1 MSALLLIFRSLT
13 YHLRINAAVALG
25 VASATAVLTGA
36 LLVGDSVRG
45 SLRHLT
51 LDRLGRIDTVVLT
64 PHFFRAA
71 LADELKPRVADCY
84 SAVFPAI
91 LLQGTFDRPG
101 GQQSRASNVTVVGAD
116 ERFWDQGDLR
126 PSTLPGRDQV
136 VLNQPLANE
145 LGAAV
150 GDRVILRL
158 PQVTNIPPDSP
169 LGRKTATSQ
178 SRGLTVVDIVP
189 AEGLGRFGLHP
200 TQQLPYNAYTSVETL
215 QDLLDQPGS
224 VNAIFVASETA
235 LAGELRGIRG
245 GRETPRSC
253 FDRLK
258 GLLHPQLADFGLHV
272 ERIDRD
278 GSAYFHF
285 TSDRMLLDDVAADA
299 ILEHFTDR
307 GAQPVLVYLAN
318 YITAGDGQ
326 AKVPYSTV
334 AGIDFAAEPPLGPLE
349 LIDGRTLQTIP
360 DGQIVLN
367 QWVADDMRK
376 QGVELKPGDEITL
389 EFFEPESTHG
399 SVRESKIT
407 LTLAGITP
415 MQGVANDRNLTP
427 ELKGVTDQQ
436 SIANWDPPFPY
447 HPDRVRSVKPNDQDE
462 QYWDEYKATPKGF
475 VSLATAQKLWASR
488 FGRVTSIRIPAAE
501 GMSAEDLATTVATKL
516 DPAAMGFN
524 FLPVKEQGLQA
535 AAGTTPFSVLFL
547 SFSFFIIAAAVMLI
561 ALLFKLGMDQRA
573 SEVGTLLAT
582 GFSAAKTRRL
592 LVAEALIVAAI
603 GAAIGVAAGIGY
615 AWLMVTGLNTWW
627 RDAIVT
633 PFLNLHLTPTS
644 LIIGY
649 VAGLLIAVATI
660 AWSLRQMRRASV
672 RRLLAGQSTEERFVT
687 SRRRRVAPIVSVAA
701 LAVAAGLVLF
711 ATRLA
716 AEVQAMAFFGS
727 GSLVLIGLLAAVW
740 DTLRRERTGGAIVAS
755 GGSQT
760 ALARLAVRNGA
771 RSPLRST
778 LTIGLVAA
786 ATFLIVAISAFRLDP
801 PESIEEPTGG
811 AGGFSLLATS
821 DQPIYQNL
829 QTPEGR
835 AEAGFDDAANDKNR
849 GRGGDRSP
857 RAVGRRCKLLEP
869 VSIAAAARA
878 GRAGCI
884 DRSRRVRLVG
894 QRRRER

>member
-1 MSALLLIFRSLT
+1 
-13 YHLRINAAVALG
+13 
-25 VASATAVLTGA
+25 
-36 LLVGDSVRG
+36 
-45 SLRHLT
+45 
-51 LDRLGRIDTVVLT
+51 
-64 PHFFRAA
+64 
-71 LADELKPRVADCY
+71 
-84 SAVFPAI
+84 
-91 LLQGTFDRPG
+91 
-101 GQQSRASNVTVVGAD
+101 
-116 ERFWDQGDLR
+116 
-126 PSTLPGRDQV
+126 
-136 VLNQPLANE
+136 
-145 LGAAV
+145 
-150 GDRVILRL
+150 
-158 PQVTNIPPDSP
+158 
-169 LGRKTATSQ
+169 
-178 SRGLTVVDIVP
+178 
-189 AEGLGRFGLHP
+189 
-200 TQQLPYNAYTSVETL
+200 
-215 QDLLDQPGS
+215 
-224 VNAIFVASETA
+224 
-235 LAGELRGIRG
+235 
-245 GRETPRSC
+245 
-253 FDRLK
+253 
-258 GLLHPQLADFGLHV
+258 
-272 ERIDRD
+272 
-278 GSAYFHF
+278 
-285 TSDRMLLDDVAADA
+285 MLLDDVAADA
-299 ILEHFTDR
+299 ILQHFSNR

-318 YITAGDGQ
+318 YITAGEGQ

-334 AGIDFAAEPPLGPLE
+334 AGIDFTAEPPLGPLE

-389 EFFEPESTHG
+389 EYFEPESTHG
-399 SVRESKIT
+399 SVRETKAT
-407 LTLAGITP
+407 FQLAGITP

-462 QYWDEYKATPKGF
+462 QYWDEYKATPKAF

-488 FGRVTSIRIPAAE
+488 FGRVTSIRIPAAD
-501 GMSAEDLATTVATKL
+501 GMTAEDLATTVAAKL

-592 LVAEALIVAAI
+592 LVAEALVVAAI

-649 VAGLLIAVATI
+649 VAGCC
-660 AWSLRQMRRASV
+660 RR
-672 RRLLAGQSTEERFVT
+672 GHD
-687 SRRRRVAPIVSVAA
+687 RVVAA
-701 LAVAAGLVLF
+701 ANAAGKRSPIARRSIDRGAVRDVASSACCSDRFAWFRWHVAAGLVLF

-716 AEVQAMAFFGS
+716 AEIQAMAFFGS
-727 GSLVLIGLLAAVW
+727 GALVLIGLLAAVW
-740 DTLRRERTGGAIVAS
+740 DSLRRERTGGTIVGS
-755 GGSQT
+755 GGSQA

-811 AGGFSLLATS
+811 AGGFPLLATS
-821 DQPIYQNL
+821 DQPIYQDL
-829 QTPEGR
+829 QTPAGR
-835 AEAGFDDAANDKNR
+835 ADAGFDDSANDKLAGADVIALR
-849 GRGGDRSP
+849 VQSGDDASCLNLYQSRQP
-857 RAVGRRCKLLEP
+857 RVLGVP
-869 VSIAAAARA
+869 DD
-878 GRAGCI
+878 I

-894 QRRRER
+894 QRRRERRGAQQSLVAVAAVDRSSGRTDRAGGARSEHGHVQPAPERRRRSTDD

>member
-1 MSALLLIFRSLT
+1 MSALLLIVRSLI
-13 YHLRINAAVALG
+13 YHMRINAAVALG
-25 VASATAVLTGA
+25 VAAATAVLTGA

-45 SLRHLT
+45 SLQHLT
-51 LDRLGRIDTVVLT
+51 LDRLGKVDTVLLT
-64 PHFFRAA
+64 SQFFRAE
-71 LADELKPRVADCY
+71 LADELRSRVADCY

-91 LLQGTFDRPG
+91 LLQGTFDRPA
-101 GQQSRASNVTVVGAD
+101 GQQSQRASNVTVVGAD

-126 PSTLPGRDQV
+126 PSTSPGRDQV
-136 VLNQPLANE
+136 VLNRPLADE

-178 SRGLTVVDIVP
+178 SRGLTVVDIVA

-215 QDLLDQPGS
+215 QDLLDQRDN
-224 VNAIFVASETA
+224 VNMIFLAAETDHV
-235 LAGELRGIRG
+235 GERA
-245 GRETPRSC
+245 TSC
-253 FDRLK
+253 FD
-258 GLLHPQLADFGLHV
+258 GLHKLLRPTLADFGLNV
-272 ERIDRD
+272 ERIDRN
-278 GSAYFHF
+278 GAAYFHF
-285 TSDRMLLDDVAADA
+285 TSDRMLLDDVVADA
-299 ILEHFTDR
+299 ILEHFSDR
-307 GAQPVLVYLAN
+307 GAQRVLVYLAN
-318 YITAGDGQ
+318 YITAGGGQ

-334 AGIDFAAEPPLGPLE
+334 AGIDFTAKPPLGPLE

-360 DGQIVLN
+360 DGQIVVN

-376 QGVELKPGDEITL
+376 QGVELKPGDKITL
-389 EFFEPESTHG
+389 EYFEPESTHG
-399 SVRESKIT
+399 SVRETKAT
-407 LTLAGITP
+407 FQLAGIAP
-415 MQGVANDRNLTP
+415 MEGVANDRNLTP

-447 HPDRVRSVKPNDQDE
+447 HPERVRSVKPNDQDE
-462 QYWDEYKATPKGF
+462 QYWDEYKATPKAF
-475 VSLATAQKLWASR
+475 VSRATAQKLWASR

-501 GMSAEDLATTVATKL
+501 GMTAESLAATVAAKL

-582 GFSAAKTRRL
+582 GFSTAKTRRL
-592 LVAEALIVAAI
+592 LVAEALVVAAI
-603 GAAIGVAAGIGY
+603 GAAIGVVAGIGY

-633 PFLNLHLTPTS
+633 PFLDLYLTWPS
-644 LIIGY
+644 LVIGY
-649 VAGLLIAVATI
+649 FAGLLIAVATI

-672 RRLLAGQSTEERFVT
+672 RRLLAGQSTEERFVA
-687 SRRRRVAPIVSVAA
+687 SRRRRVAPIVSVFA
-701 LAVAAGLVLF
+701 LAIAAGLVLF

-716 AEVQAMAFFGS
+716 AEIQALAFFGS
-727 GSLVLIGLLAAVW
+727 GALVLIGLLAAVW
-740 DTLRRERTGGAIVAS
+740 DSLRRERTGAALVGS

-760 ALARLAVRNGA
+760 ALTRLAVRNGA

-811 AGGFSLLATS
+811 AGGFPLMAMS

-829 QTPEGR
+829 QTPQGAR
-835 AEAGFDDAANDKNR
+835 TPGSATRPTTK
-849 GRGGDRSP
+849 SP
-857 RAVGRRCKLLEP
+857 ARRCSRS
-869 VSIAAAARA
+869 VFNRATMQAA
-878 GRAGCI
+878 
-884 DRSRRVRLVG
+884 
-894 QRRRER
+894 